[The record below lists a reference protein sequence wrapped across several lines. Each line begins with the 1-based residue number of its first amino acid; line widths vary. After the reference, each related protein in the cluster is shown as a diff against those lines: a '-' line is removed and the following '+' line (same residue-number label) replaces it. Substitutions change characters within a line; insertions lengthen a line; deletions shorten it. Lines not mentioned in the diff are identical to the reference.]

1 MATLLRTDGTEVSNV
16 EIKTL
21 QQQQA
26 LVGGYIE
33 YVRIPSYPQKMLI
46 VNEEGR
52 LTDFPE
58 VNETAS
64 EYAEQSIVGDAVL
77 VSLDELN

>member
-21 QQQQA
+21 QQQQE

-33 YVRIPSYPQKMLI
+33 YVRIPSSPHRMLI
-46 VNEEGR
+46 VNEEAR
-52 LTDFPE
+52 RTDFPE
-58 VNETAS
+58 INETAS

-77 VSLDELN
+77 VSSDELN